1 MKNIP
6 GNLENL
12 KRKIDKLG
20 VEKLVTVPVD
30 LRKLS
35 DVVKN
40 DIVKKNVYNTKIK
53 DIEDKK
59 TDITNLA
66 NDTTVNAI
74 K

>member
-30 LRKLS
+30 LRKL
-35 DVVKN
+35 KN